1 MTTSQRRGLIR
12 MGRGPAV
19 MTDIDPVGGAS
30 NGQCDVNNDS
40 TVGVANATERIFCI
54 FRGGTD

>member
-19 MTDIDPVGGAS
+19 MTDIDPVGV
-30 NGQCDVNNDS
+30 CVER
-40 TVGVANATERIFCI
+40 TV
-54 FRGGTD
+54 